1 MRRMA
6 GGEGEAEEGYKEVKA
21 ADAAKA
27 KTRKE
32 RKEAE
37 RAAKTS
43 ESVNLPA
50 GAPQHNTSSH
60 HPIEQK
66 SSCERVACDRIVDLT
81 RYVDRLCCRCG

>member
-50 GAPQHNTSSH
+50 GAPPPNTTH
-60 HPIEQK
+60 HPIIPSNRRAPVSEW
-66 SSCERVACDRIVDLT
+66 RVIASWT
-81 RYVDRLCCRCG
+81 

>member
-50 GAPQHNTSSH
+50 GAPPSPNTTH
-60 HPIEQK
+60 HPIIPSNRRAPVSEW
-66 SSCERVACDRIVDLT
+66 RVIASWT
-81 RYVDRLCCRCG
+81 

>member
-50 GAPQHNTSSH
+50 GAPPTQHIIPSSH
-60 HPIEQK
+60 RPE
-66 SSCERVACDRIVDLT
+66 EL
-81 RYVDRLCCRCG
+81 L

>member
-50 GAPQHNTSSH
+50 GAPPPTQHIIPSSH
-60 HPIEQK
+60 RTE
-66 SSCERVACDRIVDLT
+66 EL
-81 RYVDRLCCRCG
+81 L

>member
-50 GAPQHNTSSH
+50 GAPRPPPTQHIIPSSH
-60 HPIEQK
+60 RTE
-66 SSCERVACDRIVDLT
+66 EL
-81 RYVDRLCCRCG
+81 L